1 MSDTGAT
8 VVAGTGTQA
17 ETAAAGTEVRS
28 TAEQLLR
35 AGAVLPPGTVDAG
48 ERAVPLTTRAYRHP
62 GLDDRVVVR
71 LVAGELGAA
80 EDLAAGFLGLEPDGE
95 PAEVGLGL
103 RQSLAFPEWVLV
115 HHPGDGRQALGL
127 MPELDKIARQAKT
140 KPKVALAAYQQ
151 IAGRLADSVPHF
163 LPTFFER
170 AGRIFS
176 EVENPGFAGQMFLR
190 ARDAERQ
197 YGLTVDEER
206 LHAVFL
212 EFALAGAL
220 PVKALTGH
228 ARGLSARVPA
238 DEAYRRFRE
247 VCVRRTAAGFEPSI
261 QMSTDLRKLAKA
273 AGTDP
278 VEAEGAYLTE
288 LLALPATR
296 RAAPGWWKGHRSALV
311 ALARREP
318 STCGTLLNLLP
329 EDNEC
334 AEFWLELLEECGAAE
349 GLWDAA
355 LPDGRRPEDGTAGW
369 YLRFSK
375 YRSSSHRTAS
385 GMPALLSFVERAA
398 GRLRAELAGAGAGS
412 EAVSALPVPYEDVDL
427 LDLLLSLDVPVADP
441 ASEPRVLRLHLD
453 RWAADREADR
463 RDLLALA
470 ADERF
475 RRSFGAGM
483 DGLGGEIAPYRLLA
497 DSPGGRPM
505 LAEWMRATARDFSVD
520 ALPGL
525 PGRLERLRRIPG
537 VALALAEEDVRA
549 AAATDLA
556 PLLVRTLRAGIFDE
570 LGWPA
575 WEEAIAAFAPKAE
588 DRDKIVLADA
598 WPHLIVAG
606 ASQARVLDADGAV
619 LTHDLRI
626 PDDAYG
632 WYRHPGF
639 HYVDGQ
645 LLVHWRAYSDGDVL
659 RGYWHT
665 AADSPSPLE
674 SADGI
679 RGVQVGQLGNGL
691 GAFTLPRPGGGRL
704 TGDGVLYAGDT
715 SLPIERPVHTD
726 GTRYWTRT
734 VDAEGAVRLH
744 ELDPETGKPLA
755 VDRPA
760 FFTEA
765 TRDAPEGSTF
775 TGGALLPAPS
785 AETTPGAH
793 PVDGL
798 LGWRVVRL
806 PDGSRRCEDLAGN
819 TTTLAHG
826 AGWPARP
833 LLFPGDD
840 RPRGV
845 GGAGSEIRLVD
856 PEGTVTAYARV
867 DGVPGPFAA
876 GTMLLPPENYWHCL
890 RARDPRGSEALRGI
904 DRDTAATLLS
914 AAVAQ
919 AARKA
924 QEDAHTATGTGTAR
938 GTEPETDELLSL
950 VRELLPSVSH
960 EALVAGTAG
969 VVRFAA
975 GQQAELDAIVARLEE
990 KASVEGPKAEAVGP
1004 GNELVGDALD
1014 GLADDCSFSSYRGDT
1029 RHSLFGQLRTLSAV
1043 LGGSDEPR
1051 PEPGKAVR
1059 LHLDGWPLPL
1069 DRTEWEALLGAPAA
1083 LAYRAASV
1091 TTEGEHRG
1099 ALDELLAELD
1109 TLGLTTAGGADRW
1122 RVCRLHLD
1130 ESALVDSEGNP
1141 RRGNWSGV
1149 LPLAD
1154 GAFLAFVRAGYWD
1167 GSRREFTALF
1177 HDPAGRFE
1185 VPAPYTVK
1193 SAPRE
1198 VGAGRGRDGDWFG
1211 AFRAELAEHGP
1222 APWFPAAAEEFARL
1236 TGVTHSAAALIVAG
1250 LPRVCTT
1257 EQDFLPTDARNTLG
1271 LKTPNAALARD
1282 ELRGV
1287 DVGVRRAVVAALL
1300 PAEPARLWTEGPD
1313 VAAAAEVWNSELGRR
1328 TPVPEELLLL
1338 VAKAVRAVRSDWPA
1352 ERTLRALLDPAG
1364 EPRLTTDAV
1373 WRVHQDSVAPVG
1385 TDRAVFD
1392 TDTLKSL
1399 VATVAWLAHQLPAGD
1414 PLRALLPG
1422 VVGAVRERLA
1432 NPELMLRL
1440 GGYASLTS
1448 FRAAAG
1454 APTETGEGYERYGAV
1469 IMSTHDNQ
1477 PYPAVRPALLD
1488 EAGNDPYLPVL
1499 RGIGDGYG
1507 RTDPQDT
1514 QKLYPVEIGMRVARD
1529 PRFAALLGDP
1539 GDPAAGE
1546 RDKDGTWYPQ
1556 DPGRSVP
1563 DLVTEAAKEYGIGED
1578 AAVLY
1583 LMLLAMPDPTDT
1595 NVAKWTGWK
1604 RRRGGAARIEAA
1616 REELAATDLVVRA
1629 TRTGARRSLFLPGG
1643 WTVTDSAAMSL
1654 ERWKLPLFDL
1664 AGGGSAPLDVIAPT
1678 EPVADLYRRAWQRV
1692 KDGDAPRF
1700 DELRARRS
1708 GRG

>member
-8 VVAGTGTQA
+8 VRAETGTQDRSA
-17 ETAAAGTEVRS
+17 EAGAEVRA
-28 TAEQLLR
+28 TAEQLLL
-35 AGAVLPPGTVDAG
+35 AGAVLPPGTDGAG

-103 RQSLAFPEWVLV
+103 RQSLSFPEWVLV
-115 HHPGDGRQALGL
+115 HHPADGRQALGL
-127 MPELDKIARQAKT
+127 MPELDKADRQAKT
-140 KPKVALAAYQQ
+140 KPKVALASYQQ

-170 AGRIFS
+170 AGRVFS

-197 YGLTVDEER
+197 YGLAVDEER

-228 ARGLSARVPA
+228 ARGLAERVPA
-238 DEAYRRFRE
+238 DEAYSRFRE

-261 QMSTDLRKLAKA
+261 QMSTDLRRLAKA
-273 AGTDP
+273 VGTDP
-278 VEAEGAYLTE
+278 AVAEGAYLTA

-318 STCGTLLNLLP
+318 SACGTLLNLLP

-355 LPDGRRPEDGTAGW
+355 LPAERRPEDGAVGW

-385 GMPALLSFVERAA
+385 RMPALLSLVERTA
-398 GRLRAELAGAGAGS
+398 GQLRTELAGADAGS

-427 LDLLLSLDVPVADP
+427 LDLLLSQDVPVADP
-441 ASEPRVLRLHLD
+441 RSERRVLRLHLD
-453 RWAADREADR
+453 RWAAGRDADR

-475 RRSFGAGM
+475 RPSFGAGM
-483 DGLGGEIAPYRLLA
+483 DSLGGEIAPYRLLA

-505 LAEWMRATARDFSVD
+505 LAEWMKATAREFSVD

-525 PGRLERLRRIPG
+525 PDRLERLRRIPG

-575 WEEAIAAFAPKAE
+575 WEETIAAFAPKAE

-659 RGYWHT
+659 KGYWHT
-665 AADSPSPLE
+665 AADSPAPLE

-691 GAFTLPRPGGGRL
+691 GVFTLPRPGGGRL

-715 SLPIERPVHTD
+715 SLPAERAVHTD
-726 GTRYWTRT
+726 GTRYWTRS

-744 ELDPETGKPLA
+744 ELDPESGKPLA
-755 VDRPA
+755 VGRPA

-775 TGGALLPAPS
+775 AGGVLLPAPS
-785 AETTPGAH
+785 AETGPGAH
-793 PVDGL
+793 PVGGL

-806 PDGSRRCEDLAGN
+806 LDGSRRCEDLAGH
-819 TTTLAHG
+819 TATLPHD
-826 AGWPARP
+826 AGWPTRP
-833 LLFPGDD
+833 LMFPGDD

-845 GGAGSEIRLVD
+845 GGAGSEIRLID

-867 DGVPGPFAA
+867 DGAPGPFAA
-876 GTMLLPPENYWHCL
+876 GTALLPPENYWHCL

-919 AARKA
+919 AKKA
-924 QEDAHTATGTGTAR
+924 KEDAAAGRGTGTS
-938 GTEPETDELLSL
+938 TEPGTDGLLSL

-960 EALVAGTAG
+960 EALVTGTAG

-990 KASVEGPKAEAVGP
+990 KALVERPKAEAVGP
-1004 GNELVGDALD
+1004 GNGLLGEALD
-1014 GLADDCSFSSYRGDT
+1014 GLADDCSFSSYGGS
-1029 RHSLFGQLRTLSAV
+1029 RHSLFGQIRALSEV
-1043 LGGSDEPR
+1043 LGSPVEHR

-1059 LHLDGWPLPL
+1059 LHLDGSPLPV
-1069 DRTEWEALLGAPAA
+1069 DRTEWETLLGAPAA

-1091 TTEGEHRG
+1091 TTEREHRE

-1109 TLGLTTAGGADRW
+1109 TLGLITAEGVGHW

-1130 ESALVDSEGNP
+1130 ESALVDADGTQ

-1149 LPLAD
+1149 LPLAG

-1185 VPAPYTVK
+1185 VPAPYTVN

-1198 VGAGRGRDGDWFG
+1198 VGTGGGRDGDWFG
-1211 AFRAELAEHGP
+1211 AFRAELAERGP
-1222 APWFPAAAEEFARL
+1222 APWFPAAAQEFAQL
-1236 TGVTHSAAALIVAG
+1236 TGVTESAAGLIVAG
-1250 LPRVCTT
+1250 LPRVCTY
-1257 EQDFLPTDARNTLG
+1257 EQDFLPTDVRNTLG
-1271 LKTPNAALARD
+1271 LKIPNAALARD

-1300 PAEPARLWTEGPD
+1300 PAEPARLWTQGPD

-1328 TPVPEELLLL
+1328 TPVSEELLLL
-1338 VAKAVRAVRSDWPA
+1338 VAKAVRAVRSDWTP

-1385 TDRAVFD
+1385 PDRAVFD

-1399 VATVAWLAHQLPAGD
+1399 VATAAWLAHQLPAGH
-1414 PLRALLPG
+1414 PVRALLPG
-1422 VVGAVRERLA
+1422 VVSAVRERLA

-1440 GGYASLTS
+1440 GGYASLTA

-1488 EAGNDPYLPVL
+1488 AAGDDPYLPVL

-1507 RTDPQDT
+1507 RTDAQDT

-1529 PRFAALLGDP
+1529 PDFAALLGDP

-1563 DLVTEAAKEYGIGED
+1563 DLVTEAAKEFGIGED

-1629 TRTGARRSLFLPGG
+1629 ARTGARRSLFLPGG
-1643 WTVTDSAAMSL
+1643 WTVTDSAVMSL

-1664 AGGGSAPLDVIAPT
+1664 AGGGSAPLGVIAPS

-1692 KDGDAPRF
+1692 RDGDAPRF
-1700 DELRARRS
+1700 DELKARRS

>member
-8 VVAGTGTQA
+8 VTAGTGTR
-17 ETAAAGTEVRS
+17 AGTEVAGSEVRA

-35 AGAVLPPGTVDAG
+35 AGAVLPPGTRDAG

-62 GLDDRVVVR
+62 VLDDRVVVR

-95 PAEVGLGL
+95 PAEVGLGM
-103 RQSLAFPEWVLV
+103 RQSLSFPEWVLV

-127 MPELDKIARQAKT
+127 MPELDRIARQAKT
-140 KPKVALAAYQQ
+140 KPKVALASYQQ

-170 AGRIFS
+170 AGRVFT

-197 YGLTVDEER
+197 YGLAVDEER

-228 ARGLSARVPA
+228 ARGLASRVPA

-247 VCVRRTAAGFEPSI
+247 VCVRRTAGGFEPSI
-261 QMSTDLRKLAKA
+261 QMSADLRKLAKA
-273 AGTDP
+273 AGADP
-278 VEAEGAYLTE
+278 VVAEGAYLTE

-296 RAAPGWWKGHRSALV
+296 RAAPGWWKGQRSALV

-318 STCGTLLNLLP
+318 ATCGTLLNLLP
-329 EDNEC
+329 EDDEC
-334 AEFWLELLEECGAAE
+334 AGFWLELLEECGAAE
-349 GLWDAA
+349 GLWDAT
-355 LPDGRRPEDGTAGW
+355 LPAERRPDDGTVGW

-375 YRSSSHRTAS
+375 YRSSSYRTAAR
-385 GMPALLSFVERAA
+385 MPALLSLVERSA
-398 GRLRAELAGAGAGS
+398 GRLRAELAADGAGS
-412 EAVSALPVPYEDVDL
+412 QAPPALPVPYEDVDL

-441 ASEPRVLRLHLD
+441 RSENKVRRLHLD
-453 RWAADREADR
+453 RWAADPDADR

-470 ADERF
+470 ADGRF
-475 RRSFGAGM
+475 RSSFGAGM
-483 DGLGGEIAPYRLLA
+483 DDVGGEVAPYRLLA

-505 LAEWMRATARDFSVD
+505 LTEWMTATARDFSAD

-525 PGRLERLRRIPG
+525 PGALTRLRRIPG

-549 AAATDLA
+549 VAATDLA

-575 WEEAIAAFAPKAE
+575 WEEAVAAFAPKDE

-626 PDDAYG
+626 PHDAYG

-645 LLVHWRAYSDGDVL
+645 LLVQWQAYSDGDEL
-659 RGYWHT
+659 KGYWHT
-665 AADSPSPLE
+665 AADSPAPLE
-674 SADGI
+674 SAEGI
-679 RGVQVGQLGNGL
+679 RGVQVGRLGNGL
-691 GAFTLPRPGGGRL
+691 GAFTLPRPGGGRF
-704 TGDGVLYAGDT
+704 TGGGVLFAGDT
-715 SLPIERPVHTD
+715 SLPVERAVHSD
-726 GTRYWTRT
+726 GTRYWAK
-734 VDAEGAVRLH
+734 VADAEGTVRLH
-744 ELDPETGKPLA
+744 ELDPESGKPLA
-755 VDRPA
+755 AGRPA

-765 TRDAPEGSTF
+765 TADAPQDSVF

-785 AETTPGAH
+785 AGTGPGSH

-806 PDGSRRCEDLAGN
+806 PDGSRRCEDLAGH
-819 TTTLAHG
+819 TTTLARD

-845 GGAGSEIRLVD
+845 GGAGSEIRLID
-856 PEGTVTAYARV
+856 PEGTVTAYAQV
-867 DGVPGPFAA
+867 DGAPGPFAA
-876 GTMLLPPENYWHCL
+876 GTRLLPPENYWHCL
-890 RARDPRGSEALRGI
+890 RARDPRGSEALRAI
-904 DRDTAATLLS
+904 DRDTAAALLS

-919 AARKA
+919 AEKA
-924 QEDAHTATGTGTAR
+924 KEDARPGRGANTGA
-938 GTEPETDELLSL
+938 EPETDELLSL

-960 EALVAGTAG
+960 DALVAGTAG

-975 GQQAELDAIVARLEE
+975 GQQAELAAIVARLEQKE
-990 KASVEGPKAEAVGP
+990 VTERPEAEAVGP
-1004 GNELVGDALD
+1004 DNAVIGEALD
-1014 GLADDCSFSSYRGDT
+1014 GLADEYSASSYGGRDA
-1029 RHSLFGQLRTLSAV
+1029 HSFFGQLRALSEV
-1043 LGGSDEPR
+1043 LAGPAEAPT
-1051 PEPGKAVR
+1051 EPGKAVR
-1059 LHLDGWPLPL
+1059 LHLDGPPLPT
-1069 DRTEWEALLGAPAA
+1069 DRTGWETLLGAPAA

-1091 TTEGEHRG
+1091 TTGQEHRE
-1099 ALDELLAELD
+1099 ALDELLARLH
-1109 TLGLTTAGGADRW
+1109 TLGLTTAEGADRW

-1130 ESALVDSEGNP
+1130 ESALVDADGTP

-1149 LPLAD
+1149 LPLAG
-1154 GAFLAFVRAGYWD
+1154 GAFLAFLRAGYWD
-1167 GSRREFTALF
+1167 GSHREFTALF
-1177 HDPAGRFE
+1177 HDPAGLFE
-1185 VPAPYTVK
+1185 VPAPYTVT
-1193 SAPRE
+1193 SAPRGI
-1198 VGAGRGRDGDWFG
+1198 GAGCGREDDWFG
-1211 AFRAELAEHGP
+1211 AFRAELAERGP
-1222 APWFPAAAEEFARL
+1222 VPWFPAAAEEFARL
-1236 TGVTHSAAALIVAG
+1236 TGVTPSAAALIVAG
-1250 LPRVCTT
+1250 LPRVCTH
-1257 EQDFLPTDARNTLG
+1257 EQDFLPTDVRNTLG

-1282 ELRGV
+1282 ELRRV
-1287 DVGVRRAVVAALL
+1287 DAAVRRSVVAALL

-1313 VAAAAEVWNSELGRR
+1313 VAAAAEVWNRELGVR

-1338 VAKAVRAVRSDWPA
+1338 VAKAVRAVRSDWTP

-1364 EPRLTTDAV
+1364 EPRLTADAV
-1373 WRVHQDSVAPVG
+1373 WRVHQDTVAPVATG
-1385 TDRAVFD
+1385 QAAFD
-1392 TDTLKSL
+1392 AGTLKSL
-1399 VATVAWLAHQLPAGD
+1399 VATAAWLAHQLPAGH
-1414 PLRALLPG
+1414 PVRALLPG
-1422 VVGAVRERLA
+1422 VLPALRERLA
-1432 NPELMLRL
+1432 NPELMLPL
-1440 GGYASLTS
+1440 GSGYASLTE
-1448 FRAAAG
+1448 FRKAAG

-1469 IMSTHDNQ
+1469 IMSTHDSQ

-1488 EAGNDPYLPVL
+1488 EAGDDPYLPVL

-1507 RTDPQDT
+1507 RTGAQDT
-1514 QKLYPVEIGMRVARD
+1514 QKLYPVEIGLRLALD
-1529 PRFAALLGDP
+1529 PGFAALLGDP

-1556 DPGRSVP
+1556 DPARSVP
-1563 DLVTEAAKEYGIGED
+1563 DLVTEVAKEYGIGED

-1629 TRTGARRSLFLPGG
+1629 ARTGARRSLFLPGG
-1643 WTVTDSAAMSL
+1643 WTDVDSAAMSL
-1654 ERWKLPLFDL
+1654 ERWKLPLFAL
-1664 AGGGSAPLDVIAPT
+1664 VSGGSAPLDAIAPT

-1692 KDGDAPRF
+1692 REGDAPRF
-1700 DELRARRS
+1700 DELKTRRT

>member
-8 VVAGTGTQA
+8 VRAESAAEAGTAQ
-17 ETAAAGTEVRS
+17 AGTETRV

-35 AGAVLPPGTVDAG
+35 AGAVLPPGTDDAG

-80 EDLAAGFLGLEPDGE
+80 EDLAAGFLGLEPAGE

-103 RQSLAFPEWVLV
+103 RQSLSFPEWVLV
-115 HHPGDGRQALGL
+115 HHPDDGRQALGL
-127 MPELDKIARQAKT
+127 MPELDRIAKQAKT
-140 KPKVALAAYQQ
+140 KPKVALASYQQ

-170 AGRIFS
+170 AGRVFL
-176 EVENPGFAGQMFLR
+176 EVENSGFAGQMFLR

-197 YGLTVDEER
+197 YGLPVDEER

-212 EFALAGAL
+212 EFALAGGL

-228 ARGLSARVPA
+228 ARGLAGRMPA
-238 DEAYRRFRE
+238 GEAYRRFRE
-247 VCVRRTAAGFEPSI
+247 VCVRRTAAGFEPSV

-273 AGTDP
+273 SGADP
-278 VEAEGAYLTE
+278 VVAEGGYLTD

-296 RAAPGWWKGHRSALV
+296 RAAPGWWKAQRPALV

-329 EDNEC
+329 EDGEC

-349 GLWDAA
+349 GLVDDATPA
-355 LPDGRRPEDGTAGW
+355 GRRPEDGTVGW

-375 YRSSSHRTAS
+375 YRSSSHRTAAR
-385 GMPALLSFVERAA
+385 MPGLLPLVERAS

-412 EAVSALPVPYEDVDL
+412 AAVSALPVPYEDVDL
-427 LDLLLSLDVPVADP
+427 LDLLLSLDVPVTDP
-441 ASEPRVLRLHLD
+441 ASESRILRLHLD
-453 RWAADREADR
+453 RWAADPEAER

-475 RRSFGAGM
+475 RPSFRAGM
-483 DGLGGEIAPYRLLA
+483 DAVGGDTAPYRLLA
-497 DSPGGRPM
+497 GSPGGRPM
-505 LAEWMRATARDFSVD
+505 LTEWMRATARGFSVD

-525 PGRLERLRRIPG
+525 PGDLERMRRIPG
-537 VALALAEEDVRA
+537 VALALAEEEVRA

-575 WEEAIAAFAPKAE
+575 WEEAIEAFAPKDE
-588 DRDKIVLADA
+588 DRDKIVLAEA

-626 PDDAYG
+626 PEDAYG

-645 LLVHWRAYSDGDVL
+645 LLVYWESYSDGDQL

-665 AADSPSPLE
+665 AADSPGPLE

-679 RGVQVGQLGNGL
+679 RGVQVGRLGNGL

-704 TGDGVLYAGDT
+704 TGGGVLYAGDT
-715 SLPIERPVHTD
+715 SLPAERPVLSD
-726 GTRYWTRT
+726 GTRYWSRVT
-734 VDAEGAVRLH
+734 DAEGAVRLH
-744 ELDPETGKPLA
+744 ELDPESGKPLA
-755 VDRPA
+755 PGAPA

-765 TRDAPEGSTF
+765 TRDAPEGSTVA
-775 TGGALLPAPS
+775 GGALLPAPS
-785 AETTPGAH
+785 AGTGPGAH

-798 LGWRVVRL
+798 PRWRVVKL
-806 PDGSRRCEDLAGN
+806 PDGSWRCEDLAGH
-819 TTTLAHG
+819 TTTLAPD
-826 AGWPARP
+826 AGRPARP
-833 LLFPGDD
+833 LVFPGDD

-845 GGAGSEIRLVD
+845 GGTGSEISLVD
-856 PEGTVTAYARV
+856 PEGAVTAYARV
-867 DGVPGPFAA
+867 NGAPGPFAE
-876 GTMLLPPENYWHCL
+876 GTRLLPPESYWHCL

-904 DRDTAATLLS
+904 DRDTAAALLS

-919 AARKA
+919 AEKARR
-924 QEDAHTATGTGTAR
+924 DAAEGRTT
-938 GTEPETDELLSL
+938 GTEPERDELLSL
-950 VRELLPSVSH
+950 VRESLPSVSH

-975 GQQAELDAIVARLEE
+975 VQQAELDAIVARLEE
-990 KASVEGPKAEAVGP
+990 KPSVERSRTEAVGP
-1004 GNELVGDALD
+1004 GNELLGEALD
-1014 GLADDCSFSSYRGDT
+1014 GLADDCSFSSYRGET
-1029 RHSLFGQLRTLSAV
+1029 GHSISGQLRA
-1043 LGGSDEPR
+1043 LGEALGSPAEAR
-1051 PEPGKAVR
+1051 PEPVR
-1059 LHLDGWPLPL
+1059 LHLDGSPLPE
-1069 DRTEWEALLGAPAA
+1069 DSTSWETLLGAPAA
-1083 LAYRAASV
+1083 LAYRAASA
-1091 TTEGEHRG
+1091 TTRPEHRA
-1099 ALDELLAELD
+1099 ALEEVLAELD
-1109 TLGLTTAGGADRW
+1109 TLGLTTGGGADSW

-1130 ESALVDSEGNP
+1130 EGALVDANGGP

-1154 GAFLAFVRAGYWD
+1154 GAFLAFLRVGYWD

-1177 HDPAGRFE
+1177 HDPTGRFE

-1193 SAPRE
+1193 SAPRGT
-1198 VGAGRGRDGDWFG
+1198 GAGGGRDADWFG
-1211 AFRAELAEHGP
+1211 AFRAELAERGP
-1222 APWFPAAAEEFARL
+1222 VPWFPAAAEEFARL
-1236 TGVTHSAAALIVAG
+1236 TGVTESAAGLIVAG
-1250 LPRVCTT
+1250 LPHVSTH
-1257 EQDFLPTDARNTLG
+1257 EQDFLPADVRTTLG

-1282 ELRGV
+1282 ELRRV

-1313 VAAAAEVWNSELGRR
+1313 VAAAAEVWNGELGRR

-1338 VAKAVRAVRSDWPA
+1338 VAKAVRAVRSGWAP

-1364 EPRLTTDAV
+1364 EPRLTTDAL
-1373 WRVHQDSVAPVG
+1373 WRVHQDTVAPVG
-1385 TDRAVFD
+1385 TDPAVFD
-1392 TDTLKSL
+1392 ADTLKSV
-1399 VATVAWLAHQLPAGD
+1399 VATVAWLAHQLPAGH
-1414 PLRALLPG
+1414 PVRALLPG
-1422 VVGAVRERLA
+1422 AVTAVRERLA

-1440 GGYASLTS
+1440 GGYVGLSA

-1454 APTETGEGYERYGAV
+1454 APTETGEGYERFGAV
-1469 IMSTHDNQ
+1469 VMSTYDGQ

-1488 EAGNDPYLPVL
+1488 EAGEDPYLPVL
-1499 RGIGDGYG
+1499 RSIGNGYS
-1507 RTDPQDT
+1507 RTDPHDT
-1514 QKLYPVEIGMRVARD
+1514 QRLYPVEIGMRVARD

-1539 GDPAAGE
+1539 GDPVAGE
-1546 RDKDGTWYPQ
+1546 RDKDGTWCPQ
-1556 DPGRSVP
+1556 DPSRSVP
-1563 DLVTEAAKEYGIGED
+1563 DLVTEVAKEYGIGED

-1643 WTVTDSAAMSL
+1643 WTVTDSAAVSL

-1678 EPVADLYRRAWQRV
+1678 EPVAGLYRRAWQRV
-1692 KDGDAPRF
+1692 KDGDGPRF
-1700 DELRARRS
+1700 DELKTRRS